1 MEELI
6 PISTDEDVRELIAS
20 CLRKNAAERVP
31 AERLLKSPLF
41 ANEEIASVDDAT
53 VIMKAYYDELDFFVD
68 GKFGS

>member
-6 PISTDEDVRELIAS
+6 PISVDEDARELIAS
-20 CLRKNAAERVP
+20 CLKKNAAERVP

-53 VIMKAYYDELDFFVD
+53 VIMKAYYDELDVFVV